1 MLVHHRV
8 NPSIKFIITHL
19 YTWVK
24 GGTIR
29 VKCLVQECNTML
41 PSRAQTQI
49 TQSGDKYT
57 NNEAIMPQDSV
68 INNKIK
74 TGNND

>member
-1 MLVHHRV
+1 M
-8 NPSIKFIITHL
+8 
-19 YTWVK
+19 
-24 GGTIR
+24 R
-29 VKCLVQECNTML
+29 VKCLVQERNTML

-57 NNEAIMPQDSV
+57 NNEAITPQDSV